1 MQDRSHQNPKSFNPG
16 ISAATP
22 LSALILMAASSLL
35 VTVNDALVKE
45 ALLNAGTSEVLFFRG
60 LFALLPF
67 LIYAFVSRFVGKRPA
82 GLLPNKA
89 RLTFLLSALAVLSL
103 FLFTVAL
110 RHIPLATA
118 VVLAYLSPIM
128 VALMSPLLIGE
139 RISLLQWIAALIGFC
154 GVFVMTSPSLETTE
168 WIILLPVLVAIIIA
182 CRDIL
187 IRASI
192 ARESAVAL
200 VVWTHLLTIT
210 IAAFAFDASWLRFEM
225 RQFALYAAA
234 GVTVSLGTVG
244 MIAALRHANAASLSA
259 IKYSCVLWAGVIGW
273 IVFDERLSITMVGGG
288 FLILA
293 GCILITWHEAKFGER
308 GESV

>member
-1 MQDRSHQNPKSFNPG
+1 MPRN
-16 ISAATP
+16 SATTP
-22 LSALILMAASSLL
+22 LSAIILMAASCLL

-45 ALLNAGTSEVLFFRG
+45 ALIRANTGEVLFFRG

-67 LIYAFVSRFVGKRPA
+67 LIYTLVSRFVGQGPA
-82 GLLPNKA
+82 GLFPNNM
-89 RLTFLLSALAVLSL
+89 RLAFLLSALAVLSL

-128 VALMSPLLIGE
+128 IALMSPLLIGE
-139 RISLLQWIAALIGFC
+139 RIGLLQWMAALTGFG

-168 WIILLPVLVAIIIA
+168 WIILLPVLVAVIIA
-182 CRDIL
+182 CRDML
-187 IRASI
+187 IRVSI

-200 VVWTHLLTIT
+200 VVWTHLLTIAV
-210 IAAFAFDASWLRFEM
+210 AAFSLDASWSWFEL
-225 RQFALYAAA
+225 RQFTLYAAA

-259 IKYSCVLWAGVIGW
+259 IKYSCVLWAGMIGW
-273 IVFDERLSITMVGGG
+273 IVFGERLTIAMIGGG
-288 FLILA
+288 FLILSGGLMIA
-293 GCILITWHEAKFGER
+293 WHESQVWRKR
-308 GESV
+308 

>member
-1 MQDRSHQNPKSFNPG
+1 MLR
-16 ISAATP
+16 ISVTTP
-22 LSALILMAASSLL
+22 LSAIILMAASCLL

-45 ALLNAGTSEVLFFRG
+45 ALIRAGTGEVLFFRG

-67 LIYAFVSRFVGKRPA
+67 LIYALVRRFAGSGPA
-82 GLLPNKA
+82 GLLPNNM
-89 RLTFLLSALAVLSL
+89 RLACLLSALAVLSL

-128 VALMSPLLIGE
+128 IALMSPLLIGE
-139 RISLLQWIAALIGFC
+139 RIGRYNGWPRTGFG

-168 WIILLPVLVAIIIA
+168 WIILLPVLVAVIIA
-182 CRDIL
+182 CRDML
-187 IRASI
+187 IRVSI
-192 ARESAVAL
+192 AAACAL
-200 VVWTHLLTIT
+200 VVWTHLLTIAV
-210 IAAFAFDASWLRFEM
+210 AAFSLDASWSWFEL
-225 RQFALYAAA
+225 RQFTLYAAA

-273 IVFDERLSITMVGGG
+273 IIFDEPLSTAMIGGG
-288 FLILA
+288 VLILSGGIMIA
-293 GCILITWHEAKFGER
+293 WHEAKSGER
-308 GESV
+308 GDV

>member
-1 MQDRSHQNPKSFNPG
+1 MQNRSPHSPETFIPG
-16 ISAATP
+16 ISATTP
-22 LSALILMAASSLL
+22 LAAIILMAASCLL

-45 ALLNAGTSEVLFFRG
+45 ALIRAGTGEVLFFRG

-67 LIYAFVSRFVGKRPA
+67 LFYALVGRFAGSGPA
-82 GLLPNKA
+82 GLLPNNM
-89 RLTFLLSALAVLSL
+89 RLACLLSALAVLSL

-139 RISLLQWIAALIGFC
+139 RIGLLQWIAALIGFC
-154 GVFVMTSPSLETTE
+154 GVLVMTSPSLETTD
-168 WIILLPVLVAIIIA
+168 WFILLPVLVAVIIA
-182 CRDIL
+182 LRDIL

-200 VVWTHLLTIT
+200 VVWTHLLTIAV
-210 IAAFAFDASWLRFEM
+210 AAVAFDASWLRFEL
-225 RQFALYAAA
+225 RQIALYAAA

-273 IVFDERLSITMVGGG
+273 IIFDEPLSTAMIGGG
-288 FLILA
+288 VLILSGGIMIA
-293 GCILITWHEAKFGER
+293 WHEAKSGER
-308 GESV
+308 GDV